1 MEGEKWF
8 SKSELS
14 LIIEGFDHL
23 DTRLLSRKDQ
33 RIWLTK
39 NIARLKD
46 S

>member
-33 RIWLTK
+33 RI
-39 NIARLKD
+39 
-46 S
+46 